1 MEPGPSAKN
10 SRELSE
16 TARYWEELAGRADA
30 AELAEEMR
38 WIAANYRDLARRARA
53 RERGEPEPG
62 RGRFRAA

>member
-16 TARYWEELAGRADA
+16 IARNWEQLAGRADA

-53 RERGEPEPG
+53 RERGEPDPG
-62 RGRFRAA
+62 RPRVRAA